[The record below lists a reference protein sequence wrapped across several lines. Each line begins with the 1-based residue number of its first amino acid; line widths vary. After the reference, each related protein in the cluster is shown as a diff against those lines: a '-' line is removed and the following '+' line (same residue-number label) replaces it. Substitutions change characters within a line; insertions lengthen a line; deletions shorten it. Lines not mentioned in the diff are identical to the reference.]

1 MVSRPREKPEAF
13 VMIEQAMLF
22 GIGFLV
28 ASLFNLLFVPLVHN
42 RAVRLTMRRL
52 EAATPFSMAEIQAEK
67 DQLRAE
73 FAMSTR
79 RLEMSVEQLKTRAA
93 GQLADL
99 GRKSMAIG
107 RLKQELDEK
116 TATLAAIAAREA
128 ALREQLQSTEQ
139 EFSRKSD
146 KAQTVEKV
154 LVGKEA
160 ELAKLTAALDER
172 TSVSDSQRIEIATLK
187 TQIESLKA
195 KAEQAQ
201 SDLKDT
207 KARMDQERV
216 AAATASDELTQERT
230 RTAELGTRIG
240 ELDRQL
246 GEQTSESE
254 GLVKRIHELEERLT
268 EQGRMLVEREYDAR
282 KAREEAGASEGLK
295 GEKARL
301 EQELQAVRAENT
313 RLESELTALRQ
324 GAEASW
330 ATERV
335 ENALLRERI
344 NDVAAEVVRLTQA
357 LEGPGS
363 PIEAMLA
370 EDRPEPTAEAPRSP
384 ADGGAPRGDLV
395 ERIRALQ
402 ARASRVAPSTDQAAP
417 TAAVPE
423 PAVP

>member
-1 MVSRPREKPEAF
+1 
-13 VMIEQAMLF
+13 MIEQAMLF

-116 TATLAAIAAREA
+116 TATLLAIETRET
-128 ALREQLQSTEQ
+128 ALREQLASTEQ

-146 KAQTVEKV
+146 KAHTVETV

-201 SDLKDT
+201 TDLKDT
-207 KARMDQERV
+207 KARMDRERA
-216 AAATASDELTQERT
+216 AAATAGDELAQERT

-240 ELDRQL
+240 ELDRQI
-246 GEQTSESE
+246 GDQSGESE

-282 KAREEAGASEGLK
+282 KAREEVGASEGLK
-295 GEKARL
+295 GEKERL
-301 EQELQAVRAENT
+301 EQELQATRAENT
-313 RLESELTALRQ
+313 RLDSELTALRQ

-344 NDVAAEVVRLTQA
+344 NDVAAEVVRLTSA

-370 EDRPEPTAEAPRSP
+370 DDRPDATGDARRPQPNA
-384 ADGGAPRGDLV
+384 GAPRGDLV

-402 ARASRVAPSTDQAAP
+402 ARTSRIAPSPDTTP
-417 TAAVPE
+417 AAVPE

>member
-1 MVSRPREKPEAF
+1 
-13 VMIEQAMLF
+13 MIEQAMLF
-22 GIGFLV
+22 AVGFLV

-79 RLEMSVEQLKTRAA
+79 RLEMSVDQLKTRAA

-107 RLKQELDEK
+107 RLKQELGEK
-116 TATLAAIAAREA
+116 NAALMAIEAREK

-172 TSVSDSQRIEIATLK
+172 TSVSDSQRIEIATLR
-187 TQIESLKA
+187 TQIESLKS
-195 KAEQAQ
+195 KVEQAQ
-201 SDLKDT
+201 LDLRDT
-207 KARMDQERV
+207 KARRDQERS
-216 AAATASDELTQERT
+216 AAAGAAEELAKERSRAAELGT
-230 RTAELGTRIG
+230 RTAEL
-240 ELDRQL
+240 ERQL
-246 GEQTSESE
+246 GEQTGEAD
-254 GLVKRIHELEERLT
+254 GLAKRIQELEERLT

-301 EQELQAVRAENT
+301 EQELKAARDENA
-313 RLESELTALRQ
+313 RLQQELTAIHT
-324 GAEASW
+324 GAGASW
-330 ATERV
+330 ANERV

-344 NDVAAEVVRLTQA
+344 NDVAAEVVRLTMT
-357 LEGPGS
+357 LEGAGS
-363 PIEAMLA
+363 PIAAMLA
-370 EDRPEPTAEAPRSP
+370 EDQPAEPPAPAAGTAP
-384 ADGGAPRGDLV
+384 APRGDLV

-402 ARASRVAPSTDQAAP
+402 A
-417 TAAVPE
+417 
-423 PAVP
+423 

>member
-1 MVSRPREKPEAF
+1 
-13 VMIEQAMLF
+13 MIEQAMLF

-116 TATLAAIAAREA
+116 NAALLAIEAREK

-146 KAQTVEKV
+146 KAQSVERV

-187 TQIESLKA
+187 TQIESLKSRV
-195 KAEQAQ
+195 EQAQ
-201 SDLKDT
+201 SDLRDT
-207 KARMDQERV
+207 KTRMDKERAAAASV
-216 AAATASDELTQERT
+216 AAELAQERT
-230 RTAELGTRIG
+230 RAAELGTRTS
-240 ELDRQL
+240 ELERQL
-246 GEQTSESE
+246 GEQTGEAE
-254 GLVKRIHELEERLT
+254 GLGRRIRELEERLT

-282 KAREEAGASEGLK
+282 KAREEAAGASEGLR
-295 GEKARL
+295 GETARL
-301 EQELQAVRAENT
+301 EQELKAARAENA
-313 RLESELTALRQ
+313 RLEQELAAFRKGSE
-324 GAEASW
+324 ESW
-330 ATERV
+330 ASERV

-344 NDVAAEVVRLTQA
+344 NDVAAEVVRLTMV
-357 LEGPGS
+357 LEGAGS
-363 PIEAMLA
+363 PIEALLA
-370 EDRPEPTAEAPRSP
+370 EDRPAEPAGAEAAATDGP
-384 ADGGAPRGDLV
+384 ASRGGDLV
-395 ERIRALQ
+395 QRIRALQ
-402 ARASRVAPSTDQAAP
+402 ARASKVAPPVPAGVG
-417 TAAVPE
+417 AAVPE
-423 PAVP
+423 VAPAAS

>member
-1 MVSRPREKPEAF
+1 
-13 VMIEQAMLF
+13 MIEQAMLF

-93 GQLADL
+93 GQLADI
-99 GRKSMAIG
+99 GRKSMAIS

-116 TATLAAIAAREA
+116 TAALVSIEA
-128 ALREQLQSTEQ
+128 VETALREQLASTEQ

-146 KAQTVEKV
+146 KAQTVETV

-201 SDLKDT
+201 TDLKDT
-207 KARMDQERV
+207 KARMDQER
-216 AAATASDELTQERT
+216 AAAAMASGELAQERT

-246 GEQTSESE
+246 GDQTSESE
-254 GLVKRIHELEERLT
+254 GFAKRIHELEERLT

-282 KAREEAGASEGLK
+282 KAREEVSAAAGLK
-295 GEKARL
+295 SERERL
-301 EQELQAVRAENT
+301 EQELQATRADNA
-313 RLESELTALRQ
+313 RLDRELTALRQ

-344 NDVAAEVVRLTQA
+344 NDVAAEVVRLTLA

-363 PIEAMLA
+363 PIESMLA
-370 EDRPEPTAEAPRSP
+370 GDRPDADAPRP
-384 ADGGAPRGDLV
+384 QADGAPRGDLV
-395 ERIRALQ
+395 ERVRALQ
-402 ARASRVAPSTDQAAP
+402 ARASRIAPAAGP
-417 TAAVPE
+417 TTAAATVPE

>member
-1 MVSRPREKPEAF
+1 
-13 VMIEQAMLF
+13 MIEQVMLF

-79 RLEMSVEQLKTRAA
+79 RLELSVEQLKARAA

-99 GRKSMAIG
+99 GRKSMAVT
-107 RLKQELDEK
+107 RLRQELAEK
-116 TATLAAIAAREA
+116 TAALQAIEAREKT
-128 ALREQLQSTEQ
+128 LREQLQSTEQ

-146 KAQTVEKV
+146 KAQTVEKL

-160 ELAKLTAALDER
+160 ELAELTAALNER
-172 TSVSDSQRIEIATLK
+172 TSVSDSQRIEIATLR

-195 KAEQAQ
+195 RTEQDQ
-201 SDLKDT
+201 KDLKET
-207 KARMDQERV
+207 KARLDRERAAAA
-216 AAATASDELTQERT
+216 AAATELAEERT
-230 RTAELGTRIG
+230 RTGALTTRIG
-240 ELDRQL
+240 ELERQQA
-246 GEQTSESE
+246 EQTSEAE
-254 GLVKRIHELEERLT
+254 GLTRRIHELEERLT

-282 KAREEAGASEGLK
+282 KAREETGAAGDLTS
-295 GEKARL
+295 EKARL
-301 EQELQAVRAENT
+301 ERELGEARTENA
-313 RLESELTALRQ
+313 RLERELATLRR
-324 GAEASW
+324 GAEAGW

-344 NDVAAEVVRLTQA
+344 NDVAAEVAKLTLA
-357 LEGPGS
+357 LEGADS
-363 PIEAMLA
+363 PIAAILDHERTDQERTDQHRPDETRANG
-370 EDRPEPTAEAPRSP
+370 DRP
-384 ADGGAPRGDLV
+384 GGGELI

-402 ARASRVAPSTDQAAP
+402 ARASRVPSQPAATAP
-417 TAAVPE
+417 VPE
-423 PAVP
+423 AAAS